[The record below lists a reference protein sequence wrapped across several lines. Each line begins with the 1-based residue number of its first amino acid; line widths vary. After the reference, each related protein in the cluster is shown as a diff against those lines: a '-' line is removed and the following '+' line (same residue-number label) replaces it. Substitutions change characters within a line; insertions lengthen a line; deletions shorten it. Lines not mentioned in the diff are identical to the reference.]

1 MTDKISE
8 IKFISEN
15 HDMLISKI
23 DLTNHKL
30 SSIINEITI
39 DLKDCVVQFT
49 ETINNKLKVI
59 ENKFNKQ
66 TEELAILKK
75 DLENKSFDDKNYMN
89 VSITMN
95 LSKQIKERDLKIKE
109 LEQRIKFIE
118 NKKQLEVIPE
128 VTPEII
134 TKELICEEV
143 ISKEVIPIQI
153 ITEEITKEITAEV
166 IPEVIPEVI
175 KSKSKKISDKS
186 KQIEKNLD
194 TDSSDDKPKKK
205 AKKNV
210 KNEEIISV
218 VEVIPVVEII
228 PVVEVI
234 PVVEAIT
241 VEEIIPVEEK
251 KSKKKDSNKVK
262 KEKIVKSD
270 TTEISIENKNDKD
283 NKDNKD
289 NKDDKNSINTIE
301 VKHPDT
307 VADITDIDILELNNK
322 DYFIDKKNNVY
333 QITDDQDIGI
343 FLGLY
348 DKLNKTI
355 IYV

>member
-8 IKFISEN
+8 IKFISDN
-15 HDMLISKI
+15 HDMLIAKI

-118 NKKQLEVIPE
+118 NKKQLEIIPE

-134 TKELICEEV
+134 TKEVICEEV
-143 ISKEVIPIQI
+143 TPF
-153 ITEEITKEITAEV
+153 EI
-166 IPEVIPEVI
+166 IPEVI
-175 KSKSKKISDKS
+175 KSKSKKISVKS

-205 AKKNV
+205 AKKTI
-210 KNEEIISV
+210 KNEEAVSV
-218 VEVIPVVEII
+218 E
-228 PVVEVI
+228 
-234 PVVEAIT
+234 
-241 VEEIIPVEEK
+241 
-251 KSKKKDSNKVK
+251 
-262 KEKIVKSD
+262 
-270 TTEISIENKNDKD
+270 
-283 NKDNKD
+283 
-289 NKDDKNSINTIE
+289 
-301 VKHPDT
+301 
-307 VADITDIDILELNNK
+307 
-322 DYFIDKKNNVY
+322 
-333 QITDDQDIGI
+333 
-343 FLGLY
+343 
-348 DKLNKTI
+348 
-355 IYV
+355 